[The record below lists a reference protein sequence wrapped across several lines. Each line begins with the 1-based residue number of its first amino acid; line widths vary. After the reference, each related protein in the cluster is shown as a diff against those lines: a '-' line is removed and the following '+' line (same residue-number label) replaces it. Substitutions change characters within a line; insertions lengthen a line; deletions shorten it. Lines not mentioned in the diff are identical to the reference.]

1 LGDKISDFIFALFVL
16 IPLYGGL
23 LWIYFCPEES
33 LLWGRRSMY
42 KEEPEVTEGAI
53 RYAKIASV
61 ISMGVLTLILIF
73 IFLT

>member
-1 LGDKISDFIFALFVL
+1 LADKISDFIFSLFVL
-16 IPLYGGL
+16 IPLYGVL

-33 LLWGRRSMY
+33 ALWGRRWMY

-61 ISMGVLTLILIF
+61 ISMVVLTLILILF
-73 IFLT
+73 FLT